1 MPLAFVLI
9 TTDVGAEW
17 DVIRRLRK
25 VPNVKEV
32 YASYG
37 FYDVIA
43 KVEAESITK
52 LKENIM
58 KHIRLIKKVHSTST
72 MIVSDG

>member
-25 VPNVKEV
+25 VPNVKEA

-37 FYDVIA
+37 FYDIIA
-43 KVEAESITK
+43 KVEAESIAK
-52 LKENIM
+52 LKENIV
-58 KHIRLIKKVHSTST
+58 KHIRLTKNVHSTST